1 MNFLLDLL
9 LLKIL
14 MLDAENGAIMILTTQ
29 MAVHL
34 ILSQHQ
40 QDINKLSISL
50 LILLTTHFLASILY
64 FVIF

>member
-34 ILSQHQ
+34 IRSQHQ

-50 LILLTTHFLASILY
+50 LIL
-64 FVIF
+64 